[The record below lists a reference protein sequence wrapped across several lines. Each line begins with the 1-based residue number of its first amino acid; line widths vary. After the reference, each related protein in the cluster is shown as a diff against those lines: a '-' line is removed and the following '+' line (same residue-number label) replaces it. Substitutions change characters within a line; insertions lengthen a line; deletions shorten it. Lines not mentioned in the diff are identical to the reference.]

1 MSALVLV
8 ADPDP
13 FNLRLLHEACEAAGY
28 DVVTAADGPEVL
40 AMVARRPPDL
50 LMLDAKMSEVDAFE
64 ILRIL
69 KADTSLVNIP
79 VLLVTDEG
87 DLEARRRGIELGAED
102 YLTRPYRVFEIQQR
116 VRNVLRATRRDRLGI
131 PESTP
136 PADQRDPVTGAGTP
150 SQLLISLDYEHTRA
164 ERYGHPLSCIVVRL
178 GNSTELA
185 AASEDGTADRAM
197 ALVGSG
203 LKGCIRAV
211 DHLFRLRR
219 DEFCILLPETDEH
232 GAGYVLRRLDGQVEK
247 RRALGRR
254 HFTEAL
260 GANRPHEHTGSQRQE
275 RRRPL
280 EADAALA
287 HAQGLEHGGEPHDP
301 DHDCAAG
308 ERECPAMQR
317 EAIDSC
323 VE

>member
-13 FNLRLLHEACEAAGY
+13 FNLRLLQEACEAAGY

-50 LMLDAKMSEVDAFE
+50 LVLDSTMSEIDAFE

-69 KADTSLVNIP
+69 KADTSLVSIP
-79 VLLVTDEG
+79 ALLVTDEG
-87 DLEARRRGIELGAED
+87 DLEGRRRGIELGAED

-164 ERYGHPLSCIVVRL
+164 ERYGHPLTCIVVRL
-178 GNSTELA
+178 GNSNEIVSQ
-185 AASEDGTADRAM
+185 SEEGSADRAM
-197 ALVGSG
+197 ALIGAG
-203 LKGCIRAV
+203 LRGCIRAV

-219 DEFCILLPETDEH
+219 DEFCILLPETDGN
-232 GAGYVLRRLDGQVEK
+232 GAGYVLRRLKGQAESGELWREELTPRPVVQIALTSMPEVDVKSGDDLLK
-247 RRALGRR
+247 RTRHSLVRA
-254 HFTEAL
+254 
-260 GANRPHEHTGSQRQE
+260 
-275 RRRPL
+275 
-280 EADAALA
+280 D
-287 HAQGLEHGGEPHDP
+287 
-301 DHDCAAG
+301 
-308 ERECPAMQR
+308 
-317 EAIDSC
+317 
-323 VE
+323 

>member
-13 FNLRLLHEACEAAGY
+13 FNLRLLHEACAAAGY

-40 AMVARRPPDL
+40 ALVARRPPDL
-50 LMLDAKMSEVDAFE
+50 LILDAKMSEIDAFE

-69 KADTSLVNIP
+69 KADTGLVNIP

-87 DLEARRRGIELGAED
+87 DLDARRRGLELGAED
-102 YLTRPYRVFEIQQR
+102 YLTRPYRVFEIQRR

-150 SQLLISLDYEHTRA
+150 SQLLISVDYEHTRA
-164 ERYGHPLSCIVVRL
+164 ERYGHPLTCIVVRL
-178 GNSTELA
+178 ANSTEIA
-185 AASEDGTADRAM
+185 AASDDGTADRAM
-197 ALVGSG
+197 ARIGSG

-219 DEFCILLPETDEH
+219 DEFCILLPETDGR
-232 GAGYVLRRLDGQVEK
+232 GAGYVLRRLNGQIASEELWGSEVTPRPAVEIGHTSTPETSVK
-247 RRALGRR
+247 SGDDLLRQTR
-254 HFTEAL
+254 H
-260 GANRPHEHTGSQRQE
+260 S
-275 RRRPL
+275 
-280 EADAALA
+280 LA
-287 HAQGLEHGGEPHDP
+287 RKD
-301 DHDCAAG
+301 
-308 ERECPAMQR
+308 
-317 EAIDSC
+317 
-323 VE
+323 

>member
-50 LMLDAKMSEVDAFE
+50 LMLDANMSEVDAFE

-69 KADTSLVNIP
+69 KADTSLENIP

-87 DLEARRRGIELGAED
+87 DLDSRRRGIELGAED

-116 VRNVLRATRRDRLGI
+116 VRNVLRATRQDRLGI

-150 SQLLISLDYEHTRA
+150 SQL
-164 ERYGHPLSCIVVRL
+164 
-178 GNSTELA
+178 
-185 AASEDGTADRAM
+185 
-197 ALVGSG
+197 
-203 LKGCIRAV
+203 
-211 DHLFRLRR
+211 
-219 DEFCILLPETDEH
+219 
-232 GAGYVLRRLDGQVEK
+232 
-247 RRALGRR
+247 
-254 HFTEAL
+254 
-260 GANRPHEHTGSQRQE
+260 
-275 RRRPL
+275 
-280 EADAALA
+280 
-287 HAQGLEHGGEPHDP
+287 
-301 DHDCAAG
+301 
-308 ERECPAMQR
+308 
-317 EAIDSC
+317 
-323 VE
+323 

>member
-1 MSALVLV
+1 M
-8 ADPDP
+8 
-13 FNLRLLHEACEAAGY
+13 
-28 DVVTAADGPEVL
+28 TAADGPEVL

-50 LMLDAKMSEVDAFE
+50 LMLDATMSEIDGFE

-69 KADTSLVNIP
+69 KADSSLGSIP

-87 DLEARRRGIELGAED
+87 DVEARRRGIELGAED

-178 GNSTELA
+178 GNSSGIA
-185 AASEDGTADRAM
+185 AASEDGTADHAM
-197 ALVGSG
+197 AMIGGG
-203 LKGCIRAV
+203 LKSCIRAV

-219 DEFCILLPETDEH
+219 DEFCILLPETDGK
-232 GAGYVLRRLDGQVEK
+232 GAGYVLRRLHGQIESGELWGGDIAPRPEVQIGHTSTPEASVK
-247 RRALGRR
+247 SGEELLKQTR
-254 HFTEAL
+254 HSIARTA
-260 GANRPHEHTGSQRQE
+260 
-275 RRRPL
+275 
-280 EADAALA
+280 
-287 HAQGLEHGGEPHDP
+287 
-301 DHDCAAG
+301 
-308 ERECPAMQR
+308 
-317 EAIDSC
+317 
-323 VE
+323 

>member
-136 PADQRDPVTGAGTP
+136 PADQHDPVTGAGTP

-185 AASEDGTADRAM
+185 AASEDRTADRAM
-197 ALVGSG
+197 ALLGSG
-203 LKGCIRAV
+203 LKRCIRAV

-219 DEFCILLPETDEH
+219 DEFCILLPETDSH
-232 GAGYVLRRLDGQVEK
+232 GASYVLRRLNGQVENGE
-247 RRALGRR
+247 LWG
-254 HFTEAL
+254 
-260 GANRPHEHTGSQRQE
+260 GNVSP
-275 RRRPL
+275 RPL
-280 EADAALA
+280 VQIALTSTPQTSIKSGDDLLKQTR
-287 HAQGLEHGGEPHDP
+287 HALTHKD
-301 DHDCAAG
+301 
-308 ERECPAMQR
+308 
-317 EAIDSC
+317 
-323 VE
+323 

>member
-13 FNLRLLHEACEAAGY
+13 FNLRLLHEACAAAGY

-50 LMLDAKMSEVDAFE
+50 LMLDAKMSEIDAFE

-69 KADTSLVNIP
+69 KADGSLMSIP

-116 VRNVLRATRRDRLGI
+116 VRNVLRATRRDRLGV

-178 GNSTELA
+178 GNATEIS
-185 AASEDGTADRAM
+185 AASEDGTADHAM
-197 ALVGSG
+197 ALIGSG
-203 LKGCIRAV
+203 LKRCIRAV

-219 DEFCILLPETDEH
+219 DEFCILLPETDGT
-232 GAGYVLRRLDGQVEK
+232 GAGYVLRRLQGQIETGELWSDRIAPTPLVQI
-247 RRALGRR
+247 ALTSTPETAVKSGDDLLKQTR
-254 HFTEAL
+254 
-260 GANRPHEHTGSQRQE
+260 N
-275 RRRPL
+275 
-280 EADAALA
+280 ALA
-287 HAQGLEHGGEPHDP
+287 
-301 DHDCAAG
+301 
-308 ERECPAMQR
+308 RKN
-317 EAIDSC
+317 
-323 VE
+323 

>member
-8 ADPDP
+8 GDPDP

-50 LMLDAKMSEVDAFE
+50 LMLDAKMSEIDAFE

-164 ERYGHPLSCIVVRL
+164 ERYGHPLSCIVVRVS
-178 GNSTELA
+178 NSTEIA
-185 AASEDGTADRAM
+185 AASEDATSDQAM
-197 ALVGSG
+197 ALIGTG
-203 LKGCIRAV
+203 LKSCIRAV

-219 DEFCILLPETDEH
+219 DEFCILLPETDGE
-232 GAGYVLRRLDGQVEK
+232 GAGYVLRRLEGQIESGELWGGAIIPRPEVRIGLTSTPEASVK
-247 RRALGRR
+247 SGDDLLKQTR
-254 HFTEAL
+254 H
-260 GANRPHEHTGSQRQE
+260 S
-275 RRRPL
+275 
-280 EADAALA
+280 LA
-287 HAQGLEHGGEPHDP
+287 
-301 DHDCAAG
+301 
-308 ERECPAMQR
+308 R
-317 EAIDSC
+317 EA
-323 VE
+323 

>member
-13 FNLRLLHEACEAAGY
+13 FNLLLLHEACEAAGY
-28 DVVTAADGPEVL
+28 DVATAADGHEVL
-40 AMVARRPPDL
+40 AMVARHTPDL
-50 LMLDAKMSEVDAFE
+50 LVLDTQMSEIDAFE

-69 KADTSLVNIP
+69 KADINLAVIP

-131 PESTP
+131 PESVP
-136 PADQRDPVTGAGTP
+136 PADQYDPVTGAGTP

-178 GNSTELA
+178 ANASEIA
-185 AASEDGTADRAM
+185 AASQDGKADRAM
-197 ALVGSG
+197 ALIGSG
-203 LKGCIRAV
+203 LKACIRAV

-219 DEFCILLPETDEH
+219 DEFCILLPETD
-232 GAGYVLRRLDGQVEK
+232 GAGASHVLRRLHRQIDSGELWTEDIQPRPALQIALTSTPETSVKSGDDLLK
-247 RRALGRR
+247 RTR
-254 HFTEAL
+254 H
-260 GANRPHEHTGSQRQE
+260 
-275 RRRPL
+275 
-280 EADAALA
+280 ALA
-287 HAQGLEHGGEPHDP
+287 RKD
-301 DHDCAAG
+301 
-308 ERECPAMQR
+308 
-317 EAIDSC
+317 
-323 VE
+323 

>member
-13 FNLRLLHEACEAAGY
+13 FNLRLLHEASEAAGY

-50 LMLDAKMSEVDAFE
+50 LILDAKMSEIDAFE

-69 KADTSLVNIP
+69 KADTSLVSIP

-87 DLEARRRGIELGAED
+87 DLDARRRGIELGAED

-164 ERYGHPLSCIVVRL
+164 ERYGHPLSCIVARL
-178 GNSTELA
+178 GNSADIA
-185 AASEDGTADRAM
+185 AADEDGTADRAM
-197 ALVGSG
+197 ALIGTG

-219 DEFCILLPETDEH
+219 DEFCILLPETDGN
-232 GAGYVLRRLDGQVEK
+232 GAGYVLRRLAGQIESGELWGGNVTPRPVVQIGLTSTPETSVK
-247 RRALGRR
+247 SGDDLLKQTR
-254 HFTEAL
+254 HAV
-260 GANRPHEHTGSQRQE
+260 ARKN
-275 RRRPL
+275 
-280 EADAALA
+280 
-287 HAQGLEHGGEPHDP
+287 
-301 DHDCAAG
+301 
-308 ERECPAMQR
+308 
-317 EAIDSC
+317 
-323 VE
+323 

>member
-28 DVVTAADGPEVL
+28 DVVTAADGPDVL
-40 AMVARRPPDL
+40 AMVARHPPDL
-50 LMLDAKMSEVDAFE
+50 LVLDTKMSEVDAFE

-69 KADTSLVNIP
+69 KGDPRLVSIP
-79 VLLVTDEG
+79 VLLVTDEA
-87 DLEARRRGIELGAED
+87 DLDARRRGIELGADD

-164 ERYGHPLSCIVVRL
+164 ERYGHPLTCMVVRL
-178 GNSTELA
+178 SNSQQIA
-185 AASEDGTADRAM
+185 AASDDGTTNRAM
-197 ALVGSG
+197 ALIGSG
-203 LKGCIRAV
+203 LKACIRAV

-219 DEFCILLPETDEH
+219 DEFCILLPETDEV
-232 GAGYVLRRLDGQVEK
+232 GASYVLRRLQLQSQSGELWGFDITPRPEVQIAATSTPETSVKSGDDLL
-247 RRALGRR
+247 RRTR
-254 HFTEAL
+254 HSLA
-260 GANRPHEHTGSQRQE
+260 RQ
-275 RRRPL
+275 
-280 EADAALA
+280 D
-287 HAQGLEHGGEPHDP
+287 
-301 DHDCAAG
+301 
-308 ERECPAMQR
+308 
-317 EAIDSC
+317 
-323 VE
+323 

>member
-13 FNLRLLHEACEAAGY
+13 FNLRLLQEACEAAGY

-50 LMLDAKMSEVDAFE
+50 LVLDSKMSEIDAFE

-69 KADTSLVNIP
+69 KADMSLVSIP
-79 VLLVTDEG
+79 ALLVTDEG
-87 DLEARRRGIELGAED
+87 DLEARERGLELGADD

-164 ERYGHPLSCIVVRL
+164 ERYGHPLTCIVVRL
-178 GNSTELA
+178 GNAGAIA
-185 AASEDGTADRAM
+185 AGEDGSADRAM
-197 ALVGSG
+197 GLIGAG

-219 DEFCILLPETDEH
+219 DEFCILLPETDGN
-232 GAGYVLRRLDGQVEK
+232 GAGFVLRRLEGQ
-247 RRALGRR
+247 AQ
-254 HFTEAL
+254 
-260 GANRPHEHTGSQRQE
+260 TGE
-275 RRRPL
+275 L
-280 EADAALA
+280 W
-287 HAQGLEHGGEPHDP
+287 GGEVEPAPVVQISLTSMPEVGVKSGDELLKRTRHGL
-301 DHDCAAG
+301 AG
-308 ERECPAMQR
+308 A
-317 EAIDSC
+317 D
-323 VE
+323 

>member
-13 FNLRLLHEACEAAGY
+13 FNLRLLQEACEAAGY

-50 LMLDAKMSEVDAFE
+50 LVLDSKMSEIDAFE

-69 KADTSLVNIP
+69 KADTSLVSIP
-79 VLLVTDEG
+79 ALLVTDEG
-87 DLEARRRGIELGAED
+87 DLEARQRGLELGADD

-164 ERYGHPLSCIVVRL
+164 ERYGHPLTCIVVRL
-178 GNSTELA
+178 GNSDA
-185 AASEDGTADRAM
+185 IASFSEEGSADRAM
-197 ALVGSG
+197 ALIGAG
-203 LKGCIRAV
+203 LRGCIRAV

-219 DEFCILLPETDEH
+219 DEFCILLPETDGN
-232 GAGYVLRRLDGQVEK
+232 GASYVLRRLQGQVQTGELW
-247 RRALGRR
+247 RDDVTPRPVVQIALTSMPEASAKSGDELLKQTR
-254 HFTEAL
+254 H
-260 GANRPHEHTGSQRQE
+260 S
-275 RRRPL
+275 
-280 EADAALA
+280 LA
-287 HAQGLEHGGEPHDP
+287 RSD
-301 DHDCAAG
+301 
-308 ERECPAMQR
+308 
-317 EAIDSC
+317 
-323 VE
+323 

>member
-40 AMVARRPPDL
+40 AMIARRPPDL
-50 LMLDAKMSEVDAFE
+50 LVLDAKMSEIDAFE

-69 KADTSLVNIP
+69 KADTGLANIP
-79 VLLVTDEG
+79 VLLVTDDG
-87 DLEARRRGIELGAED
+87 NIEARRRGIELGAED

-116 VRNVLRATRRDRLGI
+116 VRNVLRATRHGRLGI
-131 PESTP
+131 PESSP

-178 GNSTELA
+178 GNSTEIA
-185 AASEDGTADRAM
+185 TASESSTADRAM
-197 ALVGSG
+197 ASIGRG
-203 LKGCIRAV
+203 LKRCIRAV

-219 DEFCILLPETDEH
+219 DEFCILLPETDGR
-232 GAGYVLRRLDGQVEK
+232 GAGYVLRRLQSQVESGELWGEEI
-247 RRALGRR
+247 RPRPMVQIALTSTPDAHVKSGDDLLKQTR
-254 HFTEAL
+254 HAL
-260 GANRPHEHTGSQRQE
+260 TRK
-275 RRRPL
+275 L
-280 EADAALA
+280 
-287 HAQGLEHGGEPHDP
+287 
-301 DHDCAAG
+301 
-308 ERECPAMQR
+308 
-317 EAIDSC
+317 
-323 VE
+323 

>member
-28 DVVTAADGPEVL
+28 DVVTAADGPDVL
-40 AMVARRPPDL
+40 AMVARHPPDL
-50 LMLDAKMSEVDAFE
+50 LVLDANMSEIDAFE

-69 KADTSLVNIP
+69 RADTNLVSIP

-87 DLEARRRGIELGAED
+87 DLEARRRGIELGADD

-131 PESTP
+131 PESAP

-164 ERYGHPLSCIVVRL
+164 ERYGHPLTCMVVRL
-178 GNSTELA
+178 SNSQQIA
-185 AASEDGTADRAM
+185 AASADGTSDRAM
-197 ALVGSG
+197 ASIGSG
-203 LKGCIRAV
+203 LKSCIRAV

-219 DEFCILLPETDEH
+219 DEFCILLPETDAT
-232 GAGYVLRRLDGQVEK
+232 GAGYVLRRLQGQVESGELWGDDITPRPEVHIASQSAPETGVKSGDDLLK
-247 RRALGRR
+247 RTR
-254 HFTEAL
+254 H
-260 GANRPHEHTGSQRQE
+260 
-275 RRRPL
+275 
-280 EADAALA
+280 ALA
-287 HAQGLEHGGEPHDP
+287 
-301 DHDCAAG
+301 
-308 ERECPAMQR
+308 RE
-317 EAIDSC
+317 E
-323 VE
+323 